1 MSFPAL
7 IQIEKHTANN
17 IQAVSWG
24 LDFVWGFCFF
34 ACVQKNG
41 KREGFGGI
49 FKLLF
54 LFNVVKISVASCE
67 DDELCSL
74 RKA

>member
-24 LDFVWGFCFF
+24 LDFGVFVSLLAFKKK
-34 ACVQKNG
+34 Q

-49 FKLLF
+49 FKLYFF
-54 LFNVVKISVASCE
+54 LM
-67 DDELCSL
+67 
-74 RKA
+74 

>member
-34 ACVQKNG
+34 ACVQKKG

-49 FKLLF
+49 FKLYFF
-54 LFNVVKISVASCE
+54 LM
-67 DDELCSL
+67 
-74 RKA
+74 